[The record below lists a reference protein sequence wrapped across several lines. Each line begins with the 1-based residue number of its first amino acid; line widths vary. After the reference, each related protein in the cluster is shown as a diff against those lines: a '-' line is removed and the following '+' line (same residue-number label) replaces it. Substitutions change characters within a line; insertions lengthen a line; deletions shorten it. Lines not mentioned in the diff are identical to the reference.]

1 MAPPHPAAAVV
12 ALVASVLVGLS
23 TGLPSGAAASPSA
36 SASSSSA
43 SSASAA
49 KAASPPA
56 LTVVGKTA
64 DGWEVHRLADGR
76 LPAPAVDGFRAEV
89 HFLHGGRQRA
99 VRLLVPAS
107 ARRPAPLLVAM
118 HGLYQSAQVAE
129 RDMRWGALARR
140 EGAVLAYGMGA
151 SASWNAGTCCGRSAA
166 DDVDDVGYL
175 DQVVALARALHPV
188 DARRVAVTGF
198 SNGAMM
204 AYRYACERPSV
215 VAGVLAVAGTVTSD
229 CRGRTDVA
237 VHHVHG
243 LDDRTVPLAGMRYSA
258 ALRTGFG
265 PVSRAATLFGPT
277 VTAKLLPRFGHGWP
291 TVRSGRYDATAA
303 GWAFLQAHPK
313 RR

>member
-1 MAPPHPAAAVV
+1 MSDGVTVALPHPAAAVV
-12 ALVASVLVGLS
+12 ALLASVLVGLS
-23 TGLPSGAAASPSA
+23 TGLSSPSA
-36 SASSSSA
+36 SAA
-43 SSASAA
+43 APAASAA
-49 KAASPPA
+49 ASPAPPPA
-56 LTVVGKTA
+56 LTVVGRTA

-76 LPAPAVDGFRAEV
+76 LPAPATAGFRAEV
-89 HFLHGGRQRA
+89 HFVHGGRDRA

-107 ARRPAPLLVAM
+107 ARRPAPLLVAL

-151 SASWNAGTCCGRSAA
+151 GASWNAGTCCGRSAA

-175 DQVVALARALHPV
+175 DRVLALARALHPV

-229 CRGRTDVA
+229 CRGRPDVA

-243 LDDRTVPLAGMRYSA
+243 LVDRTVPLAGMSYSA
-258 ALRTGFG
+258 ALGTGLG

-277 VTAKLLPRFGHGWP
+277 VTARLLPRFGHGWP
-291 TVRSGRYDATAA
+291 TSAAGRYDATAA

-313 RR
+313 RG